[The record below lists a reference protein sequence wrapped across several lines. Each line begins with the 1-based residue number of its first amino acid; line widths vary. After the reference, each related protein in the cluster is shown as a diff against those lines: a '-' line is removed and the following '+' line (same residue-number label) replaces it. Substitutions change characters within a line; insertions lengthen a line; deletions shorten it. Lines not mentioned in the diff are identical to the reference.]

1 MKNFLWNEVDTY
13 DNFADFCTGMNQKFG
28 PKPAVSYFDR
38 RGDEICYTYQEMTDQ
53 AAGLR
58 EALIHRGLGGRHI
71 AIVGENSYEW
81 IVAYLAITSSGGT
94 AVCIDAEQSDEAIR
108 EMVANADSQAVFA
121 ARTYA
126 SICRPLL
133 DDKKISFLFSLETG
147 KDEDEFS
154 FQSLCR
160 EGAERIKTKG
170 ITPCKADPDQT
181 AVIVYTSGTTSISKP
196 VMLSQKAVLHN
207 ASNAVRYVSTEE
219 KVYTSL
225 PFYHTYGMTSAVLT
239 TLVHGTHLYINGNL
253 KTAMRDLH
261 LAQPDSM
268 LTVPLMVEAIHNQIW
283 LNAEKEGKA
292 EDLRRLFKWHS
303 SLKRLR
309 IPGKSKILEE
319 LRRKALGNLHIIISG
334 GAHLSKAIAEEFQA
348 MGVLVLEGYGI
359 TECAPMV
366 AVNSNRSYNL
376 ESVGYVLPGT
386 EVKIV
391 EEEIWVRGESVMKG
405 YYKREDLTAEALE
418 DGWFKTGD
426 LGYLDKNGFLFIT
439 GRKKNLIVFKNGKKI
454 SPEKLEELIR
464 AIPLVKDVVVYGA
477 ANGTSADDVTLA
489 ASIYPDPARSEGMSS
504 YEILEHLQGEINQ
517 INAALPLYQQIQL
530 VNIREQEFSK
540 TASQKIKR
548 HMV

>member
-1 MKNFLWNEVDTY
+1 MKKFLWNEVDTY

-58 EALIHRGLGGRHI
+58 ETLIHRGLSGRHI

-81 IVAYLAITSSGGT
+81 IVAYLAITSCGGT

-126 SICRPLL
+126 PICRPLL
-133 DDKKISFLFSLETG
+133 DDKKISFLFSLEKE

-154 FQSLCR
+154 FQSLCQ
-160 EGAERIKTKG
+160 EGEERIKTKG
-170 ITPCKADPDQT
+170 ITPCKVGPDQT

-292 EDLRRLFKWHS
+292 EDLRRLFKWRA

-426 LGYLDKNGFLFIT
+426 LGYLDRNGFLFIT

-504 YEILEHLQGEINQ
+504 YEILEHLQREINQ